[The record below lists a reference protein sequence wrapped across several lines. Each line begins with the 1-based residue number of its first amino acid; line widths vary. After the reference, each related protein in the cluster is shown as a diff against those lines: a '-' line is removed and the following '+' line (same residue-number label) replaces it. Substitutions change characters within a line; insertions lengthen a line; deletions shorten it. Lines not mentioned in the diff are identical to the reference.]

1 MTLPVPNLDD
11 RHFQQL
17 VDDAKRFIQDR
28 CPTWTNHNVSDPGV
42 TLVETFA
49 WMTDL
54 LLYRLNRVPDRNY
67 LRFLE
72 LVGVRLFPP
81 VAAGAEVSFR
91 LSAQQ
96 DTTVLI
102 PKGTVVSTRRTA
114 TERAIEFTT
123 MADLSVVPAR
133 SVYVGSSLDDQTMRE
148 HNRQL
153 GFGGF
158 TCFDARPKPGDAL
171 YIGLDRPAPSL
182 IVLLKLTCA
191 VAGHG
196 IDPNRPPL
204 VWEAWDGGRGRWRR
218 CPLEQDTT
226 LGLNANGVVELH
238 LPAGHAVRDVGGVSA
253 AWVRCRVVTRPD
265 GAPGYR
271 ESPRILNVLGAAV
284 GGDVAAVHGA
294 QVPGE
299 ILGVS
304 DGVPG
309 QVFRLFHAPVPTTS
323 EPIVIEVSVPAGSGA
338 PAGLPPASP
347 DAAVARAGHA
357 GDATLSG
364 APRPV
369 RVSADGADAAQW
381 TGWQAVGSFATSRAS
396 DRHVSVDPTSG
407 EVRFGPLVRQPD
419 GSSRQHGAVPPKGA
433 TIRVRP
439 YQTGGGQAG
448 NVVARGLNTLRTSIP
463 YVANVYNRLPAK
475 GGVDGET
482 VDEAR
487 VRGPL
492 TLRHRDRAVTLE
504 DYESLT
510 REAAP
515 EIARVHATVDE
526 TGEQAGVVRVL
537 VVPRGVPDAAGRLEL
552 GQLLPPDRTLR
563 AVRDYLDARRMVGAR
578 VSVEPPHY
586 VPFAIVARL
595 RCVTSADPDRVR
607 DDALRALHG
616 HFGPVTGGPDGTGW
630 PFGRAVTVGDVLGA
644 LQPVPGF
651 AYAET
656 TLLYEY
662 DPAAGR
668 RGGRAERIEVAATG
682 LVFGIAHQLD
692 VSRVGR

>member
-81 VAAGAEVSFR
+81 VAAGTEVSFR

-133 SVYVGSSLDDQTMRE
+133 SVYVGSSLDDQTMRD

-171 YIGLDRPAPSL
+171 YIGFDRPAPSL

-294 QVPGE
+294 QVPSE
-299 ILGVS
+299 ILGTS

-309 QVFRLFHAPVPTTS
+309 QVFRLGHAPVPTTS
-323 EPIVIEVSVPAGSGA
+323 EPIVIEVGDPDGSGA
-338 PAGLPPASP
+338 A
-347 DAAVARAGHA
+347 
-357 GDATLSG
+357 
-364 APRPV
+364 
-369 RVSADGADAAQW
+369 
-381 TGWQAVGSFATSRAS
+381 GWQTVGSFAVSGTA
-396 DRHVSVDPTSG
+396 DRHVTVDPTSG

-419 GSSRQHGAVPPKGA
+419 GSIRQHGAVPPKGA
-433 TIRVRP
+433 TIQARP
-439 YQTGGGQAG
+439 YQTGGGQVG

-487 VRGPL
+487 IRGPL
-492 TLRHRDRAVTLE
+492 ALRHRDRAVTLE

-510 REAAP
+510 LEAAP
-515 EIARVHATVDE
+515 ELARVHSTVDE

-537 VVPRGVPDAAGRLEL
+537 VVPRGRPDSSGRLEL

-586 VPFAIVARL
+586 VPFAVVARL
-595 RCVTSADPDRVR
+595 RCVPSAEPDRVR
-607 DDALRALHG
+607 DDALRALHE
-616 HFGPVTGGPDGTGW
+616 HFSPITGGPDATGW
-630 PFGRAVTVGDVLGA
+630 PFGRVVTVGDVLGA

-662 DPAAGR
+662 DPAAQR
-668 RGGRAERIEVAATG
+668 RGGRAERIDVAATG